1 MAKVAV
7 ENPFTDVKQALE
19 EKGHQVEMFESD
31 ENVSGCDIGVVRALG
46 DVNVDQFDFP
56 VVSVEGRS
64 VQDIVDNVQERLN
77 R

>member
-7 ENPFTDVKQALE
+7 ENPFDGVKLALE
-19 EKGHQVEMFESD
+19 EKGHEVKMFESD
-31 ENVSGCDIGVVRALG
+31 ENLNGYDIGVVRAIS

-56 VVSVEGRS
+56 VVGIHGMS
-64 VQDIVDNVQERLN
+64 VQDVVDEVDKRLQ